1 MSQPEEPG
9 ADRRRGRDRRQ
20 RQEEARDPGQERRQG
35 ERRRG
40 ERRRPGRVRRWVVR
54 PAVWGLLF
62 LVFLI
67 AAAWFFLESA
77 YAHRRAVSLVIA
89 RAQELLNRKIEVG
102 SIDYNLALLSFELRD
117 VVVHGPR
124 PNDPAFATVPLVRVE
139 FSWRDLRQRILRL
152 EQIEIVRP
160 RVYLRFNPDG
170 TNNLPELR
178 TRKGAK
184 RRFEVQIGRIL
195 VQEGVLDL
203 DEHRLPLTLDAKA
216 VWGRAIGSAERDGE
230 GPGRIDAMFTAQ
242 EVVTTL
248 PRAKPYAFTAS
259 AKGSFV
265 PGRIRFSALRI
276 AGPDLKAR
284 AIGSYEWKGKDRK
297 LGLEVTASGWAQLAN
312 RLGYAEQP
320 LQGPVD
326 FRGRIDRVN
335 ETLSY
340 SGTVRSPRFTA
351 LDRVFQDLEAGLVG
365 GREGLE
371 MDIERASYAGGTV
384 EGVVSVDFGGKGE
397 EGRPV
402 DLDLT
407 LAKLDLRTVV
417 SDQFGDDVPVVGDL
431 SGALG
436 GDLVYRFEA
445 SDPIGGSGYADVH
458 LEAVHRQNR
467 LPISGDASVSIEGG
481 VLSSDNIRLTAP
493 AQTVRGTNFLFDME
507 RGAGHFDFQL
517 ASRDVGPLAPLL
529 RGPVRPGEEPPFW
542 VPDRGWGEAAGSV
555 RIENKRFDAAIRI
568 NLNDVVS
575 PVVAADNVHGSLR
588 YTPSAVE
595 DLRLEATANGGAL
608 IVTGR
613 VPLEE
618 EGRRRRA
625 PEPLALA
632 IDAHQWPAPG
642 IVAFLAPALKDAGID
657 GRVSGRLDLGG
668 TPDNLNGRSDV
679 EVADLRIGGVD
690 LGRLQSGISF
700 QGSRVLID
708 HAVGQT
714 PAGTVLISGSFD
726 TESKAVDLTVDAPEL
741 SLAAQPFRDLL
752 GDISGR
758 ASVAATIGGTLDRPS
773 GTATVRGTGLSVA
786 GRSLG
791 EAGEAQAGATWDGET
806 LAASGS
812 LLGLATFE
820 GGGRLTMQNADLRFD
835 IRTDSLGELARIASP
850 QPLPQFT
857 GSLSGSVGLASDF
870 EAGTWRAELVLAD
883 LQAHYQ
889 GNNNQAHTVANR
901 EPVVVE
907 ITPGLVNVRSL
918 YLGEPGTENE
928 LFASGTIGLGETSPL
943 NLRVQSTLSAVWAEL
958 ALPAGFDVEG
968 FVDVLAVVRGTV
980 SDPRIDGQG
989 VIRDARFL
997 VPEFANAFENVDGV
1011 ILFNRDAVVLDNL
1024 RADLG
1029 EGTVRATGSIDLPGP
1044 GQPDVTYRL
1053 QVAAEGVSLRY
1064 PEPFLLRG
1072 DADLSLVANRQSRQI
1087 RGEVRLDRAYFLQD
1101 IQTETLQILRQALQ
1115 RERLEV
1121 AETDEFLAN
1130 TQLNVRVLGLNA
1142 LRVNNNVADLR
1153 GGLDLDIRGTLAR
1166 PAVFGR
1172 VEADPGGKLIYADN
1186 EYEVERFL
1194 LTFTNPNRID
1204 PVIDLVARTEVRN
1217 YDITLNLSGTLDRLN
1232 TQFTS
1237 DEGLADLEVL
1247 ALLFGGEEL
1256 DSRQALPRAPG
1267 ERSEQDVRAQAFL
1280 AGQAASLVS
1289 KRVNTLFGF
1298 DRFRIDPQANETGGS
1313 LGGVRLTAG
1322 KSISRDLFVTYSTN
1336 PASSE
1341 EYILRIEWQVAR
1353 NVVLVFTR
1361 NGKDDTYAVDAEWE
1375 KRY

>member
-1 MSQPEEPG
+1 MSEPREPS
-9 ADRRRGRDRRQ
+9 APSESDTERRQRPDRRQ
-20 RQEEARDPGQERRQG
+20 RQEKVPEERRQ
-35 ERRRG
+35 G

-102 SIDYNLALLSFELRD
+102 AIDYNLALLSFELRD

-124 PNDPAFATVPLVRVE
+124 PEDPAFATVPLVRVE

-152 EQIEIVRP
+152 EQIEVVRP

-170 TNNLPELR
+170 TSNLPELR
-178 TRKGAK
+178 SRKGVK

-216 VWGRAIGSAERDGE
+216 IWGRAIGSAERGGE
-230 GPGRIDAMFTAQ
+230 GGTRLDAMITAQ

-248 PRAKPYAFTAS
+248 PHAKPYAFTAS
-259 AKGSFV
+259 AKGSFA
-265 PGRIRFSALRI
+265 PGLVRFTALRL

-284 AIGSYEWKGKDRK
+284 ATGSYQWKGKDRR
-297 LGLEVTASGWAQLAN
+297 LGLEVTANAWAQLAN
-312 RLGYAEQP
+312 RLGYAQQP

-326 FRGRIDRVN
+326 FQGRIDRTGAN
-335 ETLSY
+335 LSF
-340 SGTVRSPRFTA
+340 SGNVRSPRFTA
-351 LDRVFQDLEAGLVG
+351 LGRVFQDIEARLVG
-365 GREGLE
+365 GREGLDL
-371 MDIERASYAGGTV
+371 DIERAAYAGGSV
-384 EGVVSVDFGGKGE
+384 EGLVSVDYSGKSG

-417 SDQFGDDVPVVGDL
+417 ADQFGEGVPVVSDL
-431 SGALG
+431 AGALG
-436 GDLVYRFEA
+436 GDLVYHFEA
-445 SDPIGGSGYADVH
+445 GDPIAGSGYADVH
-458 LEAVHRQNR
+458 LDAVHRLNR
-467 LPISGDASVSIEGG
+467 LPISGDASIAIERGT
-481 VLSSDNIRLTAP
+481 LSSDSIRLTAP
-493 AQTVRGTNFLFDME
+493 SQTVRGTNFLFDME
-507 RGAGHFDFQL
+507 RGAGHFDYQL
-517 ASRDVGPLAPLL
+517 ASRDVGPIAPLL
-529 RGPVRPGEEPPFW
+529 RGDVKPGEEPPFW
-542 VPDRGWGEAAGSV
+542 VPDKGWGEAAGTV
-555 RIENKRFDAAIRI
+555 TIENKRFDAVIRL

-575 PVVAADNVHGSLR
+575 PVVTASNVHGSLR
-588 YTPSAVE
+588 YSPSAVD
-595 DLRLEATANGGAL
+595 DLRLEATDREGAL
-608 IVTGR
+608 IITGR

-618 EGRRRRA
+618 EGRPRRA
-625 PEPLALA
+625 PEPLTLA

-668 TPDNLNGRSDV
+668 TPDNLNGRSDI
-679 EVADLRIGGVD
+679 EVVNLRIGGVD
-690 LGRLQSGISF
+690 AGRLQSGISF
-700 QGSRVLID
+700 QGSRVQID

-714 PAGTVLISGSFD
+714 PAGTVLVSGSFD
-726 TESKAVDLTVDAPEL
+726 TESKALDLTVDAPEL
-741 SLAAQPFRDLL
+741 SLAAQPFHDLL
-752 GDISGR
+752 GGNVTGQ
-758 ASVAATIGGTLDRPS
+758 AAVAASIGGTLDRPS
-773 GTATVRGTGLSVA
+773 GTATVRGTRLAVA
-786 GRSLG
+786 GRPLG

-806 LAASGS
+806 LTASGS

-820 GGGRLTMQNADLRFD
+820 GGGRLTMADADLKFD
-835 IRTDSLGELARIASP
+835 LRSDSLGELARIASP
-850 QPLPQFT
+850 QPLPAFT
-857 GSLSGSVGLASDF
+857 GALAGSVGLVSNF
-870 EAGTWRAELVLAD
+870 EAGTWRAELVLTD
-883 LQAHYQ
+883 LNAQYQ
-889 GNNNQAHTVANR
+889 GHKIANR
-901 EPVVVE
+901 EPVVVDL
-907 ITPGLVNVRSL
+907 TPERVDVRSL
-918 YLGEPGTENE
+918 YLGEPGTDNE
-928 LFASGTIGLGETSPL
+928 LFASGTIGLGETAPL
-943 NLRVQSTLSAVWAEL
+943 DLRVQSTLSAAWAEL
-958 ALPAGFDVEG
+958 ALPPGFDVEG
-968 FVDVLAVVRGTV
+968 FVDVLAAVRGTV

-989 VIRDARFL
+989 VIRDGRLL
-997 VPEFANAFENVDGV
+997 VPDLSNAFENVEGV
-1011 ILFNRDAVVLDNL
+1011 LLFNRDAVVLDGL
-1024 RADLG
+1024 KADLG
-1029 EGTVRATGSIDLPGP
+1029 EGKIQANGSIDLPGP
-1044 GQPDVTYRL
+1044 DQPEVTYRL
-1053 QVAAEGVSLRY
+1053 QVAADGVSLRY
-1064 PEPFLLRG
+1064 PDPFLLRG
-1072 DADLSLVANRQSRQI
+1072 DANLTLIANRQSRQI
-1087 RGEVRLDRAYFLQD
+1087 RGDVRLDRAYFLQD
-1101 IQTETLQILRQALQ
+1101 IQTETLPLLLQALQ

-1130 TQLNVRVLGLNA
+1130 TQLNVRVIGPEA
-1142 LRVNNNVADLR
+1142 LRVRNNVADLR
-1153 GGLDLDIRGTLAR
+1153 GGIDLDIRGTLAR

-1172 VEADPGGKLIYADN
+1172 VEANPGGKLIYADN

-1204 PVIDLVARTEVRN
+1204 PMIDLVARTEVRS

-1267 ERSEQDVRAQAFL
+1267 ERSQEQDVRAQSFL

-1298 DRFRIDPQANETGGS
+1298 DRFRIDPQTNETGGS

-1322 KSISRDLFVTYSTN
+1322 KRISRDLFVTYSTN

-1375 KRY
+1375 RRY

>member
-1 MSQPEEPG
+1 VSEP
-9 ADRRRGRDRRQ
+9 DERRQ
-20 RQEEARDPGQERRQG
+20 RSDRRKRQEKVRED
-35 ERRRG
+35 RRRG

-62 LVFLI
+62 LVFLV

-102 SIDYNLALLSFELRD
+102 SIDYNLALLSFELHD

-124 PNDPAFATVPLVRVE
+124 PADPAFATIPLVRVE
-139 FSWRDLRQRILRL
+139 FSWRDLRQSILRL

-170 TNNLPELR
+170 TSNLPELR

-195 VQEGVLDL
+195 VQDGVLDL
-203 DEHRLPLTLDAKA
+203 DEHRLPLELDAKA
-216 VWGRAIGSAERDGE
+216 IWGRAIGSAERGGE
-230 GPGRIDAMFTAQ
+230 GPGRIDAMATAQ

-248 PRAKPYAFTAS
+248 PHAKPYAFTAS

-265 PGRIRFSALRI
+265 PGRIQFTALRI

-284 AIGSYEWKGKDRK
+284 ATGAYEWKGKDRR
-297 LGLEVTASGWAQLAN
+297 LGLEVEADGWAQLAN
-312 RLGYAEQP
+312 RLGYAQQP

-326 FRGRIDRVN
+326 FRGRIDRAN

-351 LDRVFQDLEAGLVG
+351 LGRIFQDVEAGLVG

-371 MDIERASYAGGTV
+371 LDIEHAAYAGGTV
-384 EGVVSVDFGGKGE
+384 EGVVSVDFSGKGE

-407 LAKLDLRTVV
+407 LARLDFRTVV
-417 SDQFGDDVPVVGDL
+417 SDQFGDDVPVVSDL

-436 GDLVYRFEA
+436 GDLVYHFEA
-445 SDPIGGSGYADVH
+445 SEPIRGSGYADVH
-458 LEAVHRQNR
+458 LDAVHRQNR
-467 LPISGDASVSIEGG
+467 LPISGDASVAIERG

-517 ASRDVGPLAPLL
+517 SSRDVGPLAPLL
-529 RGPVRPGEEPPFW
+529 RGDVKPGEEPPFW

-555 RIENKRFDAAIRI
+555 AIDNKRFEAAIRL
-568 NLNDVVS
+568 NLNEVVS
-575 PVVAADNVHGSLR
+575 PVVTADNVHGSLK
-588 YTPSAVE
+588 YSPSAVD
-595 DLRLEATANGGAL
+595 DLRLEATAKGGAL

-613 VPLEE
+613 VPLAE
-618 EGRRRRA
+618 EGRRA
-625 PEPLALA
+625 PGPLSLA

-668 TPDNLNGRSDV
+668 TPDNLNGRSDI

-690 LGRLQSGISF
+690 VGRLQSGISF
-700 QGSRVLID
+700 QGSQVLID
-708 HAVGQT
+708 HAVTQT
-714 PAGTVLISGSFD
+714 PAGTVLVSGSFD

-752 GDISGR
+752 GNLGGITGQ
-758 ASVAATIGGTLDRPS
+758 ATVAATIGGTLDRPS
-773 GTATVRGTGLSVA
+773 GTATVRGTHLAVA
-786 GRSLG
+786 GHPLG

-806 LAASGS
+806 LTASGS

-820 GGGRLTMQNADLRFD
+820 GGGRLTMQEADLKFD
-835 IRTDSLGELARIASP
+835 LRTDSLGELARIASP
-850 QPLPQFT
+850 QPLPQFA
-857 GSLSGSVGLASDF
+857 GSLAGSIGLVSNF
-870 EAGTWRAELVLAD
+870 EAGTWRAELVLAE
-883 LQAHYQ
+883 LQAQYQ
-889 GNNNQAHTVANR
+889 GHTVANR

-907 ITPGLVNVRSL
+907 MTPGLVNVRSL
-918 YLGEPGTENE
+918 YLGEPGTDNE
-928 LFASGTIGLGETSPL
+928 LFASGTVGLGEAAPL
-943 NLRVQSTLSAVWAEL
+943 DLRIQSTLSAAWAEL

-968 FVDVLAVVRGTV
+968 YVDVLAAVRGTV

-989 VIRDARFL
+989 VIRDGRLL
-997 VPEFANAFENVDGV
+997 VPGFANAFENVEGIV
-1011 ILFNRDAVVLDNL
+1011 LFNRDAVVLDGL
-1024 RADLG
+1024 RANLG
-1029 EGTVRATGSIDLPGP
+1029 EGTLQATGSIDLPGP
-1044 GQPDVTYRL
+1044 DQPEATYRL
-1053 QVAAEGVSLRY
+1053 QVAARGVSLRY

-1087 RGEVRLDRAYFLQD
+1087 RGDVRLDRAYFLQD
-1101 IQTETLQILRQALQ
+1101 IQTETLQILLQALQ

-1130 TQLNVRVLGLNA
+1130 TQLAVRVTGPNA
-1142 LRVNNNVADLR
+1142 LRVRNNVADLR
-1153 GGLDLDIRGTLAR
+1153 GKLDLDIRGTLAR
-1166 PAVFGR
+1166 PVVFGR
-1172 VEADPGGKLIYADN
+1172 VEAFPGGKLIYSDN

-1204 PVIDLVARTEVRN
+1204 PMIDLVARTEVRS

-1267 ERSEQDVRAQAFL
+1267 ERSQEEDLRAQSFL

-1298 DRFRIDPQANETGGS
+1298 DRFRIDPQTNETGGS

-1322 KSISRDLFVTYSTN
+1322 KRISRDVFVTYSTN

-1361 NGKDDTYAVDAEWE
+1361 NGKDDTYAMDAEWE